1 MPRGNKTGGKKHK
14 RNKNQNYETKALR
27 TAEDGQTYA
36 KIANCK
42 GNCRFDVNCC
52 DGKDRMA
59 IMCGSMRKRKFVN
72 AGDIVLVS
80 LRDFQDSV
88 CDIIDS
94 YDENQAKKLKD
105 MKEIPETMR
114 LEEDNQFD
122 EIDDEGV
129 IFTNE
134 MPESDSEDSI
144 DIDDI

>member
-1 MPRGNKTGGKKHK
+1 MPVDFNPKYRRMWMVSRSTRKLIPYQIHEHLAGFLQQKNISNWTQEAQNK
-14 RNKNQNYETKALR
+14 Y
-27 TAEDGQTYA
+27 
-36 KIANCK
+36 
-42 GNCRFDVNCC
+42 
-52 DGKDRMA
+52 
-59 IMCGSMRKRKFVN
+59 
-72 AGDIVLVS
+72 
-80 LRDFQDSV
+80 
-88 CDIIDS
+88 
-94 YDENQAKKLKD
+94 AKKLKD